1 MRVVSGDF
9 RGLRLSAVPGM
20 STRPTT
26 DKVKEALFNM
36 IGPYFDAGT
45 CLDLYGGSGGLAI
58 EGISRGMDHAVVVD
72 RAFPAIKTIRQNINK
87 THRESAF
94 TVIKADAR
102 RAMKIMQSHQDRFDL
117 VFLDPPYA
125 KQHIQADMDEL
136 QRLNLLNHGAVIVAE
151 TNQEA
156 QLPDEWAVFKLQ
168 KRQDYGITV
177 IRIYRYDGGQLIM
190 KVALF
195 PGSFDPLTLG
205 HLDLIK
211 RGSALFD
218 QLAVA
223 VMTNTSKQPLFSVDE
238 RVAQVKEAVAGLSN
252 VSVITSQG
260 LTVDLMNQIGA
271 DYLLRGLRNS
281 RDFEYEKDIAAMNQF
296 LDDQVDT
303 VFLLA
308 DPKYQHLSS
317 SLLKEV
323 AMTGG
328 DISAYLPANINAD
341 LQKKLDDLRLRR
353 VTQNNERQ

>member
-1 MRVVSGDF
+1 
-9 RGLRLSAVPGM
+9 
-20 STRPTT
+20 
-26 DKVKEALFNM
+26 
-36 IGPYFDAGT
+36 
-45 CLDLYGGSGGLAI
+45 
-58 EGISRGMDHAVVVD
+58 
-72 RAFPAIKTIRQNINK
+72 
-87 THRESAF
+87 
-94 TVIKADAR
+94 
-102 RAMKIMQSHQDRFDL
+102 
-117 VFLDPPYA
+117 
-125 KQHIQADMDEL
+125 
-136 QRLNLLNHGAVIVAE
+136 
-151 TNQEA
+151 
-156 QLPDEWAVFKLQ
+156 
-168 KRQDYGITV
+168 
-177 IRIYRYDGGQLIM
+177 M

-223 VMTNTSKQPLFSVDE
+223 VMTNSSKHPLFSVDE
-238 RVAQVKEAVAGLSN
+238 RVAQVKEAAQGLSN

-271 DYLLRGLRNS
+271 DYLLRGLRNG

-323 AMTGG
+323 AMSGG

-341 LQKKLDDLRLRR
+341 LQKKLDDLKLRR
-353 VTQNNERQ
+353 VTRDNEEQ

>member
-1 MRVVSGDF
+1 
-9 RGLRLSAVPGM
+9 
-20 STRPTT
+20 
-26 DKVKEALFNM
+26 
-36 IGPYFDAGT
+36 
-45 CLDLYGGSGGLAI
+45 
-58 EGISRGMDHAVVVD
+58 
-72 RAFPAIKTIRQNINK
+72 
-87 THRESAF
+87 
-94 TVIKADAR
+94 
-102 RAMKIMQSHQDRFDL
+102 
-117 VFLDPPYA
+117 
-125 KQHIQADMDEL
+125 
-136 QRLNLLNHGAVIVAE
+136 
-151 TNQEA
+151 
-156 QLPDEWAVFKLQ
+156 
-168 KRQDYGITV
+168 
-177 IRIYRYDGGQLIM
+177 M

-223 VMTNTSKQPLFSVDE
+223 VMTNSSKHPLFSVDE
-238 RVAQVKEAVAGLSN
+238 RINQVKEAVAGLSN

-260 LTVDLMNQIGA
+260 LTVDLMNQMGA
-271 DYLLRGLRNS
+271 DYLLRGLRNG

-323 AMTGG
+323 AMAGG

-341 LQKKLDDLRLRR
+341 LQKKLDDLKLRR
-353 VTQNNERQ
+353 VTRANEKQWSKNPATNSLRGFGRFVFGLVYVLAP

>member
-1 MRVVSGDF
+1 
-9 RGLRLSAVPGM
+9 
-20 STRPTT
+20 
-26 DKVKEALFNM
+26 
-36 IGPYFDAGT
+36 
-45 CLDLYGGSGGLAI
+45 
-58 EGISRGMDHAVVVD
+58 
-72 RAFPAIKTIRQNINK
+72 
-87 THRESAF
+87 
-94 TVIKADAR
+94 
-102 RAMKIMQSHQDRFDL
+102 
-117 VFLDPPYA
+117 
-125 KQHIQADMDEL
+125 
-136 QRLNLLNHGAVIVAE
+136 
-151 TNQEA
+151 
-156 QLPDEWAVFKLQ
+156 
-168 KRQDYGITV
+168 
-177 IRIYRYDGGQLIM
+177 M

-223 VMTNTSKQPLFSVDE
+223 VMTNTSKQPLFSIDE

-341 LQKKLDDLRLRR
+341 LQKKLDDLKLKR
-353 VTQNNERQ
+353 VTRTNEEQ